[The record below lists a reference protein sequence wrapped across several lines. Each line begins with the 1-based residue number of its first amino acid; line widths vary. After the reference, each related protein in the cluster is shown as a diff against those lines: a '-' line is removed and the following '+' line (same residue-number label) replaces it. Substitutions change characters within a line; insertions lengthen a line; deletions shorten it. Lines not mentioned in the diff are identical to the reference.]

1 MNQSTQEADAAYY
14 SQPLSPPSEFLL
26 SCPKFR
32 ILVLGNPESTKQ
44 EIFSKVFGVDL
55 EKKPLA
61 SAFTHGHD
69 ITQPLDLHS
78 QNEHLEV
85 LTSLNL
91 GTGDQAAYDNICSF
105 LESSSQTDVTH
116 GIHCIWYCV
125 SAQESRTV
133 HPLEIQFFKTLST
146 LAPHI
151 PVVLLFTKY
160 DEFVAEVRL
169 DWSKD
174 AEERGLSKVAVSH
187 ILRDLA
193 TKKFERSIGE
203 RWDEALHLGEKRTSS
218 WQEHNVR
225 RVCVAGSEGVGD
237 DDKEE
242 SFLELVGITLAGLRA
257 RCVKLAFAVA
267 QRNSAFIDTQF
278 CAELASTYFTVDTGH
293 ARKLPGIDIREMLP
307 NFFAKC
313 VQIFNMRDVSA
324 VLADPSLPTRIL
336 KAAFQQTDQYLLLTE
351 ILQHSSTESSSLLVN
366 NLSPHERA
374 VLLVQGFT
382 LLVLFLHKLAD
393 SQWPHREN
401 FSMTLPPPTV
411 TKQGVEK
418 LLDEFGTSRERTSV
432 LEMVEGS
439 TVFTDCSIRQ
449 AIADLIA
456 GTIELAEQEE
466 KGEDMRESEF
476 YSFVG
481 ASSGVSSG
489 RYVYE
494 GVVGASGHHPSHR
507 GQRRS
512 VVVVDDSDLQ
522 EISLSF
528 VNDKSPDDV
537 VLPCGLKIL
546 PLN

>member
-1 MNQSTQEADAAYY
+1 MDKSTQEADAQYY
-14 SQPLSPPSEFLL
+14 SQPLSSPSEFLS

-55 EKKPLA
+55 EKKLLA
-61 SAFTHGHD
+61 SAFTPSHNL
-69 ITQPLDLHS
+69 TEPLDLHN

-85 LTSLNL
+85 LTSLNF
-91 GTGDQAAYDNICSF
+91 GTGDQQSYDSVVSF
-105 LESSSQTDVTH
+105 LESSSIQNNEP
-116 GIHCIWYCV
+116 HCIWYCV

-133 HPLEIQFFKTLST
+133 HPLELQFFKTLST

-151 PVVLLFTKY
+151 PVVLVFTKY
-160 DEFVAEVRL
+160 DEFVSQVRL

-174 AEERGLSKVAVSH
+174 AEERGLSKVAVTH

-193 TKKFERSIGE
+193 IKRFEHSIGE
-203 RWDEALHLGEKRTSS
+203 RWDEALQLGVHKSSS

-225 RVCVAGSEGVGD
+225 RVCVAGSEGLGD
-237 DDKEE
+237 DDTEPE
-242 SFLELVGITLAGLRA
+242 SFLQLVGITLSGLKERS
-257 RCVKLAFAVA
+257 VKLAFAVA

-293 ARKLPGIDIREMLP
+293 ARKLPGVDIREMLP

-313 VQIFNMRDVSA
+313 VQIFNMRDVSS
-324 VLADPSLPTRIL
+324 VLADASLPVRIL
-336 KAAFQQTDQYLLLTE
+336 KAAFHQTDQFPLLTE

-382 LLVLFLHKLAD
+382 LLVFFLHRLAD
-393 SQWPHREN
+393 AQWPHREN
-401 FSMTLPPPTV
+401 FSLSLPPLTV
-411 TKQGVEK
+411 TKHGVDRLVKELENGK
-418 LLDEFGTSRERTSV
+418 ERIAV

-439 TVFTDCSIRQ
+439 TIFTECAIRQ
-449 AIADLIA
+449 GIADLVA
-456 GTIELAEQEE
+456 GVVERVEQEE
-466 KGEDMRESEF
+466 KTESEF
-476 YSFVG
+476 YSFG
-481 ASSGVSSG
+481 GGSSGAGPG

-494 GVVGASGHHPSHR
+494 GVVGGSGNHPAPR
-507 GQRRS
+507 RQRRS

-528 VNDKSPDDV
+528 VNDKSPDDM
-537 VLPCGLKIL
+537 VLPCGLRIL

>member
-1 MNQSTQEADAAYY
+1 MDKSTQEADAQYY
-14 SQPLSPPSEFLL
+14 SQPLSSPSEFLS

-55 EKKPLA
+55 EKKHLA
-61 SAFTHGHD
+61 SAFHSSHN
-69 ITQPLDLHS
+69 ITEPLDLHN

-85 LTSLNL
+85 LTSLNF
-91 GTGDQAAYDNICSF
+91 GTGDQQSFDSVVSF
-105 LESSSQTDVTH
+105 LESSSIQNNEP
-116 GIHCIWYCV
+116 HCIWYCV

-151 PVVLLFTKY
+151 PVVLVFTKY
-160 DEFVAEVRL
+160 DEFVSQVRL

-174 AEERGLSKVAVSH
+174 AEERGLSKVAVTH

-193 TKKFERSIGE
+193 VKRFEHSIGE
-203 RWDEALHLGEKRTSS
+203 RWDEALQLGVDRSSS

-225 RVCVAGSEGVGD
+225 RVCVAGSEGLGD
-237 DDKEE
+237 DDTEPE
-242 SFLELVGITLAGLRA
+242 SFLQLVGITLAGLKERS
-257 RCVKLAFAVA
+257 VKLAFAVA

-293 ARKLPGIDIREMLP
+293 ARKLPGVDIREMLP

-313 VQIFNMRDVSA
+313 IQIFNMRDVSY
-324 VLADPSLPTRIL
+324 VLAEPTLPVRIL
-336 KAAFQQTDQYLLLTE
+336 KAAFHQTDQFPLLTE

-382 LLVLFLHKLAD
+382 LFVFFLHRLAD
-393 SQWPHREN
+393 AQWPHREN
-401 FSMTLPPPTV
+401 FSLSLPPPTV
-411 TKQGVEK
+411 TSQRVDRLMKELENGQ
-418 LLDEFGTSRERTSV
+418 ERIAV

-439 TVFTDCSIRQ
+439 TIFTECAIRQ
-449 AIADLIA
+449 GIADLVV
-456 GTIELAEQEE
+456 GVIERVEQEE
-466 KGEDMRESEF
+466 KRESEF

-481 ASSGVSSG
+481 ASSGAGPG

-494 GVVGASGHHPSHR
+494 GVVGGSGNHPAPR
-507 GQRRS
+507 RQRRS

-528 VNDKSPDDV
+528 VNDKSSDDM
-537 VLPCGLKIL
+537 VLPCGLRIL